1 MADKAEKPII
11 RTLREALLHFA
22 VKSKKLATPLLEQFG
37 RATEPATVDDDE
49 LAALKSKL
57 QRIRAVLHD
66 AESLSVTDRSVQ
78 LWLAELG
85 DLEHHAEDVLEELQ
99 YESRRSAQLEELK
112 QDLLCAATT
121 GKRRREAALLFA
133 AAPARRLRRKIEGI
147 WTRYEEIASD
157 RKKLRLRHSDGAPQP
172 MVSALVP
179 SSALPRGEHLH
190 GRDRDIER
198 IAALVRAPPDGE
210 KNYAVVPVVGMAGV
224 GKTVLVQHVFNMA
237 TVRSHFDMML
247 WVWVSQESD
256 VVTVTRKIAEAI
268 TKSRPECDELST
280 LHELIA
286 EQLEDKRC
294 LIALDD
300 VWDDNPSH
308 WDSIMAPLSRCAVG
322 STVVVTTRSKKV
334 AKMVNP
340 KVYHL
345 KCLSDNDNWLV
356 CRRRAVQ
363 NGKTNIDQELEEIGK
378 QIAKKCGG
386 LPLAAEAAGSA
397 LSTSIS
403 WEHWK
408 EVLVTDL
415 WAGSEAKNLVMPVLK
430 VSYDHLSM
438 PLKRCFAFCSLFPK
452 GFVFD
457 KDVLVQLWT
466 AQGFVDAEGDCSPGV
481 IANGHFN
488 DLVSRC
494 FFHPSPAHGIGEGKF
509 VMHDLYQELARLVS
523 GYDCRMIQ
531 LPNSGKIDENPR
543 HLSFVN
549 QGSHSIEEI
558 QLNTFCGHCDLR
570 TFLFI
575 ARTEDHEEMTF
586 RTKIPSQ
593 LIMDFE
599 CLRALDLSNTNIME
613 LPESIGSLIHLRYL
627 GLDNT
632 AIQTLPESICALFHL
647 ETIKLNHCS
656 SLTKLPQGI
665 KLLLNLRCLEIP
677 HSNIQMPAGIG
688 ELTRLQRL
696 PYFAIRNESTGCGIQ
711 ELNEL
716 VNLRGHLHIT
726 GLNNLDGAQAA
737 AANLWNKLGI
747 QKLTLEWSEHTNFSK
762 SLCDPQENAVPQ
774 GNAMSGI
781 SDSQG
786 PGSSPAKDQVLKCL
800 KPHSNLEELSIKNYN
815 GSFSP
820 TWSGWLPLDR
830 LASIELK
837 DCHNC
842 KELPPLGCLPSLKH
856 ILIQSLPSIKLVG
869 SEFFGD
875 VGGRASSSASRV
887 CNVFPALESLKFRNM
902 KAWEEWC
909 GVKNEH
915 FPNLKYLSLARC
927 SKLKL
932 LPKFTSEPKL
942 IIRHCDLLQMPLCQ
956 KYRNMVKHMPPQSEI
971 SYTCITEGDILV
983 LEASCSYGA

>member
-11 RTLREALLHFA
+11 RTLRDALLHFA
-22 VKSKKLATPLLEQFG
+22 VKSKKLASPLLEPFG
-37 RATEPATVDDDE
+37 RRAAEPATVDDNE

-57 QRIRAVLHD
+57 SRISAVLRD
-66 AESLSVTDRSVQ
+66 AENLSVTDRSVQ
-78 LWLAELG
+78 LWLTELG
-85 DLEHHAEDVLEELQ
+85 DLEHRAEDVLEELE

-112 QDLLCAATT
+112 QDLLCASTT
-121 GKRRREAALLFA
+121 GKRRREAAMLFA
-133 AAPARRLRRKIEGI
+133 AAPARRLRRKIDGI
-147 WTRYEEIASD
+147 WARYEEIASD
-157 RKKLRLRHSDGAPQP
+157 RKKLRLHAGDSTPRPP
-172 MVSALVP
+172 VSPLLP
-179 SSALPRGEHLH
+179 SSALPHLGRGELH
-190 GRDRDIER
+190 GRERDIER
-198 IAALVRAPPDGE
+198 VAALVRTPADGE
-210 KNYAVVPVVGMAGV
+210 KNYTVVPIVGMAGV
-224 GKTVLVQHVFNMA
+224 GKTVLVQHVCDMA
-237 TVRSHFDMML
+237 AIRSHFDVML
-247 WVWVSQESD
+247 WVWVSQEFD
-256 VVTVTRKIAEAI
+256 VVSVARKIVEAI
-268 TKSRPECDELST
+268 TRSRPGCDELST
-280 LHELIA
+280 LHELIV
-286 EQLEDKRC
+286 EQLAGKRC
-294 LIALDD
+294 LIVLDD
-300 VWDDNPSH
+300 VWDDNPRH
-308 WDSIMAPLSRCAVG
+308 WDCITAPLSRCAAG

-334 AKMVNP
+334 AKMLNP

-345 KCLSDNDNWLV
+345 KCLSDNDCWLV
-356 CRRRAVQ
+356 CWRRTLQ
-363 NGKTNIDQELEEIGK
+363 NRKTNIGKELEEIGK
-378 QIAKKCGG
+378 LIAKKCGG

-397 LSTSIS
+397 LSTSIT

-408 EVLVTDL
+408 EVLENGL
-415 WAGSEAKNLVMPVLK
+415 WVASEVKNLVLPVLK

-452 GFVFD
+452 GFALD

-466 AQGFVDAEGDCSPGV
+466 AQGFVDAEGDCSPEV
-481 IANGHFN
+481 IASGYFN

-494 FFHPSPAHGIGEGKF
+494 FFHPSPAHGISEGKF
-509 VMHDLYQELARLVS
+509 VMHDLYQELAQFVS
-523 GYDCRMIQ
+523 GNECRMIQ
-531 LPNSGKIDENPR
+531 LPNSMKIDESPR

-549 QGSHSIEEI
+549 AESHSVEEI

-575 ARTEDHEEMTF
+575 ARTEQDHEEMTI
-586 RTKIPSQ
+586 RTKIPSE
-593 LIMDFE
+593 LITDFE

-613 LPESIGSLIHLRYL
+613 LPKSIGSLIHLRYL

-656 SLTKLPQGI
+656 SLTQLPQGI

-677 HSNIQMPAGIG
+677 HSNIQMPSGIG

-696 PYFAIRNESTGCGIQ
+696 PLFAIRNEPSGCGIE

-716 VNLRGHLHIT
+716 VNLRGQLHIT
-726 GLNNLDGAQAA
+726 GLNNLDGSQAA

-747 QKLTLEWSEHTNFSK
+747 QKLTLEWSELTNFNK
-762 SLCDPQENAVPQ
+762 SLCDPQGIAV
-774 GNAMSGI
+774 SGI

-786 PGSSPAKDQVLKCL
+786 PGSSAAKDQVLKCL

-815 GSFSP
+815 GPFSP

-842 KELPPLGCLPSLKH
+842 EELPPLGCLPSLKH
-856 ILIQSLPSIKLVG
+856 ILIQSLPSIKVVG
-869 SEFFGD
+869 PEFFGN
-875 VGGRASSSASRV
+875 VGDIASSSASRV
-887 CNVFPALESLKFRNM
+887 RNVFPALESLKFSNM

-909 GVKNEH
+909 GVKSQH
-915 FPNLKYLSLARC
+915 FPTLKYLRITRC

-956 KYRNMVKHMPPQSEI
+956 FFTFTTAPRPY
-971 SYTCITEGDILV
+971 LF
-983 LEASCSYGA
+983 SCSHR

>member
-57 QRIRAVLHD
+57 RRIRAALRD
-66 AESLSVTDRSVQ
+66 AESLSVTDCSVQ
-78 LWLAELG
+78 LWLTELG
-85 DLEHHAEDVLEELQ
+85 DLEHRAEDVLEELE
-99 YESRRSAQLEELK
+99 YESRRTAQLEELK

-133 AAPARRLRRKIEGI
+133 AAPARRLRRKIEDI

-157 RKKLRLRHSDGAPQP
+157 RKKLRLRAGDGMPRPA
-172 MVSALVP
+172 VSPLLP
-179 SSALPRGEHLH
+179 SSALPRLGRGELH
-190 GRDRDIER
+190 GREHDVER
-198 IAALVRAPPDGE
+198 VAALVHAQPDGE

-224 GKTVLVQHVFNMA
+224 GKTALVQHICNTEA
-237 TVRSHFDMML
+237 VRSCFDVKL
-247 WVWVSQESD
+247 WVWVSQEFD
-256 VVTVTRKIAEAI
+256 VVRVTLKIVEAI
-268 TKSRPECDELST
+268 IRSRPECSELST
-280 LHELIA
+280 LHDLIV
-286 EQLEDKRC
+286 EQLAGKRC
-294 LIALDD
+294 LIVLDD

-308 WDSIMAPLSRCAVG
+308 WDTITAPLSRCARG

-334 AKMVNP
+334 AMIVSP

-345 KCLSDNDNWLV
+345 KCLSDDNCWLV
-356 CRRRAVQ
+356 CRRRALPNSETV
-363 NGKTNIDQELEEIGK
+363 DQELEDIGK

-397 LSTSIS
+397 LSTSVS

-408 EVLVTDL
+408 EVLENDL
-415 WAGSEAKNLVMPVLK
+415 WAGSETRNLVLPVLK
-430 VSYDHLSM
+430 MSYDHLSM

-452 GFVFD
+452 GFIFD
-457 KDVLVQLWT
+457 KDVLGQLWT
-466 AQGFVDAEGDCSPGV
+466 AQGFVDAEADCSPDL
-481 IANGHFN
+481 IASGYFN

-509 VMHDLYQELARLVS
+509 AMHDLYQELAQFVS
-523 GYDCRMIQ
+523 GNECRMIQ
-531 LPNSGKIDENPR
+531 LPNSIKIDDSPR
-543 HLSFVN
+543 HLSLVN
-549 QGSHSIEEI
+549 EESHSVEEI
-558 QLNTFCGHCDLR
+558 HLNTFCGHRDLR
-570 TFLFI
+570 TFLFV
-575 ARTEDHEEMTF
+575 ARTEQDHEDMTF
-586 RTKIPSQ
+586 RTKIPSE

-613 LPESIGSLIHLRYL
+613 LPKSIGSLIHLRYL
-627 GLDNT
+627 SLDNT

-656 SLTKLPQGI
+656 SLTQLPQGI

-677 HSNIQMPAGIG
+677 HSNIQMPSGIG

-696 PYFAIRNESTGCGIQ
+696 PYFSIGKDSAGCGIQ
-711 ELNEL
+711 ELNDL

-747 QKLTLEWSEHTNFSK
+747 QKLTLEWSELTNFSK
-762 SLCDPQENAVPQ
+762 PLSDPQ
-774 GNAMSGI
+774 GNAISGI
-781 SDSQG
+781 SDSRG
-786 PGSSPAKDQVLKCL
+786 PGSSPAKDQVFKCL

-875 VGGRASSSASRV
+875 VGGIASSSASRV
-887 CNVFPALESLKFRNM
+887 CHVFPALESLKFRNM

-909 GVKNEH
+909 GVKSGH

-956 KYRNMVKHMPPQSEI
+956 KYRNMVKHMPAQSEI

>member
-1 MADKAEKPII
+1 MADRAEKPII
-11 RTLREALLHFA
+11 RTLRDALLHFA
-22 VKSKKLATPLLEQFG
+22 VKSKKLASPLLEPFG
-37 RATEPATVDDDE
+37 RRRSEPATVDDDE

-57 QRIRAVLHD
+57 RRIRAALRD

-85 DLEHHAEDVLEELQ
+85 DLEHRAEDVLEELE

-133 AAPARRLRRKIEGI
+133 AAPARRLRRKIDGI
-147 WTRYEEIASD
+147 WARYEEIASD
-157 RKKLRLRHSDGAPQP
+157 RKKLRLHAGDGMPRPA
-172 MVSALVP
+172 VSPLVP
-179 SSALPRGEHLH
+179 SSALPHGERLH
-190 GRDRDIER
+190 GRERDIER
-198 IAALVRAPPDGE
+198 VAGMVRVPPDGE
-210 KNYAVVPVVGMAGV
+210 NYAVVPVVGMAGI
-224 GKTVLVQHVFNMA
+224 GKTALVQHVCSMA
-237 TVRSHFDMML
+237 AIRSRFDVTL
-247 WVWVSQESD
+247 WVWVSQEFD
-256 VVTVTRKIAEAI
+256 VVSVARKIVEAI
-268 TKSRPECDELST
+268 TRSRPECDELST
-280 LHELIA
+280 LHEFIA
-286 EQLEDKRC
+286 EQLAGKRC
-294 LIALDD
+294 LIVLDD
-300 VWDDNPSH
+300 VWDDNPRH
-308 WDSIMAPLSRCAVG
+308 WDCITAPLSRCAAG
-322 STVVVTTRSKKV
+322 STIVVTTRSMKV

-345 KCLSDNDNWLV
+345 KCLSDNDCWLV
-356 CRRRAVQ
+356 CRQRALQ
-363 NGKTNIDQELEEIGK
+363 NSKTNIDKELEEIGK
-378 QIAKKCGG
+378 LIAKKCGG

-397 LSTSIS
+397 LSTSIT

-408 EVLVTDL
+408 EVLENGL
-415 WAGSEAKNLVMPVLK
+415 WVASEAKNLVLPVLK

-438 PLKRCFAFCSLFPK
+438 PLKRCFAFCALFPK
-452 GFVFD
+452 GFAFD

-466 AQGFVDAEGDCSPGV
+466 AQGFVDAEGDCSSEV
-481 IANGHFN
+481 IASGYFN

-494 FFHPSPAHGIGEGKF
+494 FFHLSPAHGIGEGKF
-509 VMHDLYQELARLVS
+509 VMHDLYQELAQFVS
-523 GYDCRMIQ
+523 GNECRMIQ
-531 LPNSGKIDENPR
+531 LPNSVKIDESPR

-549 QGSHSIEEI
+549 EVSHSAEEI
-558 QLNTFCGHCDLR
+558 HLNTFCGHRDLR

-575 ARTEDHEEMTF
+575 ARTEQDHEEMTF
-586 RTKIPSQ
+586 RTKIPSE
-593 LIMDFE
+593 LITDFE
-599 CLRALDLSNTNIME
+599 CLRALDLSNTNIIE
-613 LPESIGSLIHLRYL
+613 LPKSIGSLIHLRYL

-632 AIQTLPESICALFHL
+632 AIQTLPESICALYHL

-656 SLTKLPQGI
+656 SLTQLPQGI

-677 HSNIQMPAGIG
+677 HSNIQMPSGIG

-696 PYFAIRNESTGCGIQ
+696 PYFAIGNESAGCGIQ

-747 QKLTLEWSEHTNFSK
+747 QKLTLEWSELTNFSK
-762 SLCDPQENAVPQ
+762 SLCDQQ

-781 SDSQG
+781 SDGRG
-786 PGSSPAKDQVLKCL
+786 PGSRPAKDQVLKCL

-830 LASIELK
+830 LTSIELK

-842 KELPPLGCLPSLKH
+842 EELPPLGCLPSLKH
-856 ILIQSLPSIKLVG
+856 ILIQSLSSIKLVG

-875 VGGRASSSASRV
+875 VGGIASSSASRV
-887 CNVFPALESLKFRNM
+887 YNVFPALESLKFRNM

-909 GVKNEH
+909 GVKSDH

-927 SKLKL
+927 GKLKL

-942 IIRHCDLLQMPLCQ
+942 IIRHCDLLQMPMCQ
-956 KYRNMVKHMPPQSEI
+956 KYRNMVKHMPAQSEI

-983 LEASCSYGA
+983 LEASCSYSA